1 LGFFYRN
8 GLAGNLT
15 GAVNISRTGNAH
27 MTKKNNLDLALK
39 LLVFL
44 GLVLICFRAYTYL
57 AYTDYK
63 AINAQQVNAIEASLR
78 DQSDFNFAVVGS
90 INNSLQIF
98 DKWVVPEL
106 ISHQVDF
113 IISVGNAVYDGAES
127 KYQLLYKGMTRA
139 NIPFLLSVGENEVE
153 GFGAQNYYRYFGPF
167 LYSFHLADSYFIML
181 DGTGHTPLAWQ
192 RRWLSEE
199 LALAQ
204 RFQNRFV
211 FMNYSPLL
219 GAHPVDPLLAQF
231 SAAQVTAVFSLGE
244 EHYSHQIQH
253 RVNYISVGQ
262 TGGLLLEKQDK
273 YQFTLVKVQ
282 GERADFYPVMVE
294 NSLGNLR
301 YRFETIKLFLFSF
314 FYMSLF
320 NLLVV
325 TTLLGLLAVRVYGK
339 IIKQD
344 RYYQDFSYGDEQTND
359 EPLAVAMFTNTYLPF
374 VGGVPISIDR
384 LRRGL
389 TQRNHL
395 VRVFAPTYSLP
406 LVTEPDSQVI
416 RIPSVGFSRK
426 MNFPLASLWSPITRQ
441 QFSAQRFD
449 VVHVHH
455 PYWLGSKGMRLA
467 RRLKI
472 PVVFTYHTRMERY
485 VHYLPLPGERLKAV
499 LVHFLIRRFA
509 NRCQAVITP
518 TTSTEEYLRHLG
530 VSALIETIPTGI
542 NLTAY
547 DGHSAADIAAVRANY
562 ASPGERLLISVSR
575 LGKEKNLDFLL
586 EGIQMVKQGT
596 QVPFRLLLVGDGPE
610 RRHVELSVRA
620 TGMAQ
625 QVLVAGSMTPAA
637 LVQAYLAADIFV
649 FASTSETQG
658 MVLLEAMAGGC
669 PVVAVRASGVHEVI
683 KQGYN
688 GLKVPESTASWADA
702 VISLLENENLRVLM
716 ASNSRT
722 FAQKYSVAKTAI
734 YIERLYR
741 RVIARDLSEPDR

>member
-1 LGFFYRN
+1 
-8 GLAGNLT
+8 
-15 GAVNISRTGNAH
+15 
-27 MTKKNNLDLALK
+27 MTKKNNLNLALA
-39 LLVFL
+39 LLL
-44 GLVLICFRAYTYL
+44 LLALVLICFRAYTYL
-57 AYTDYK
+57 AYIDYK
-63 AINAQQVNAIEASLR
+63 AINAQQVDTIEAALR
-78 DQSDFNFAVVGS
+78 DKTDFNFAVVGS
-90 INNSLQIF
+90 MNNSLQIF

-106 ISHQVDF
+106 LSHQVDF

-192 RRWLSEE
+192 QRWLSEE

-204 RFQNRFV
+204 RFRQRFV
-211 FMNYSPLL
+211 FMNYSPLPDL
-219 GAHPVDPLLAQF
+219 AADESSGQPSDPLLAQF
-231 SAAQVTAVFSLGE
+231 AAARVTAVFSLGQGG
-244 EHYSHQIQH
+244 YSQQLQH
-253 RVNYISVGQ
+253 RVNYVSVGQ
-262 TGGLLLEKQDK
+262 IGGLLLEKQDK
-273 YQFTLVKVQ
+273 YQFTLVRVQ
-282 GERADFYPVMVE
+282 GERTDFLPVVVE
-294 NSLGNLR
+294 KSLGNMR
-301 YRFETIKLFLFSF
+301 YKFETIKLFLFSF

-320 NLLVV
+320 NLLV
-325 TTLLGLLAVRVYGK
+325 TITLLGLVCVRVYAK

-344 RYYQDFSYGDEQTND
+344 RYYQDFSQADDQTNA
-359 EPLAVAMFTNTYLPF
+359 EPLTIAMFTNTYLPF

-389 TQRNHL
+389 IERQHQ

-406 LVTEPDSQVI
+406 LMTEPDSQVI
-416 RIPSVGFSRK
+416 RIPSVGFSQK
-426 MNFPLASLWSPITRQ
+426 KNFPLASLWSPLTRQ
-441 QFSAQRFD
+441 QFSAQNID

-455 PYWLGSKGMRLA
+455 PYWLGTKGMRLA
-467 RRLKI
+467 RRRKI

-485 VHYLPLPGERLKAV
+485 VHYLPVPGEQLKAL

-547 DGHSAADIAAVRANY
+547 DGHNADDIAAVRANY

-575 LGKEKNLDFLL
+575 LAKEKNLDFLL

-610 RRHVELSVRA
+610 RRHLQRCLNA
-620 TGMAQ
+620 TGLAQ
-625 QVLVAGSMTPAA
+625 QVVLAGSMAPAA
-637 LVQAYLAADIFV
+637 LVRAYLAADIFV

-669 PVVAVRASGVHEVI
+669 PVVAVRASGVHDVI
-683 KQGYN
+683 EQGYN
-688 GLKVPESTASWADA
+688 GMKVPESTASWAAA
-702 VISLLENENLRVLM
+702 VISLLENEDLRASM
-716 ASNSRT
+716 AGNSRT
-722 FAQKYSVAKTAI
+722 FAQKYSVANMAMS
-734 YIERLYR
+734 IERLYR
-741 RVIARDLSEPDR
+741 RVIARNQATPDR

>member
-1 LGFFYRN
+1 
-8 GLAGNLT
+8 
-15 GAVNISRTGNAH
+15 

-39 LLVFL
+39 LLVLL

-106 ISHQVDF
+106 ISHRVDF

-192 RRWLSEE
+192 QRWLSEE

-219 GAHPVDPLLAQF
+219 GMAGDDLGAHPIDPLLAQF

-294 NSLGNLR
+294 NSLGNMR
-301 YRFETIKLFLFSF
+301 YRFETLKLFLFSF

-320 NLLVV
+320 NVLVI

-344 RYYQDFSYGDEQTND
+344 RYYQDFSFVD
-359 EPLAVAMFTNTYLPF
+359 EPSNDKPLTVAMFTNTYLPF

-389 TQRNHL
+389 TERNHR

-406 LVTEPDSQVI
+406 LVTEPDPQVI
-416 RIPSVGFSRK
+416 RIPSVGFSKK

-441 QFSAQRFD
+441 EFSAQRID

-455 PYWLGSKGMRLA
+455 PYWLGSKGMQLA
-467 RRLKI
+467 RRRKI

-485 VHYLPLPGERLKAV
+485 VHYLPLPGEQLKAL

-518 TTSTEEYLRHLG
+518 TSSTEEYLRHLG
-530 VSALIETIPTGI
+530 VSALVETIPTGI
-542 NLTAY
+542 NLSAY
-547 DGHSAADIAAVRANY
+547 QDHNACDIARVRANF
-562 ASPGERLLISVSR
+562 ARPGERLLISVSR
-575 LGKEKNLDFLL
+575 LAKEKNLDFLL

-596 QVPFRLLLVGDGPE
+596 EVPFRLLLVGDGPE
-610 RRHVELSVRA
+610 RRHIELCLSA
-620 TGMAQ
+620 AGLQQ
-625 QVLVAGSMTPAA
+625 QVLVVGSLSPGA

-669 PVVAVRASGVHEVI
+669 PVVAVRASGVHDVI
-683 KQGYN
+683 EHGYN
-688 GLKVPESTASWADA
+688 GLKVPESTANWAEA
-702 VISLLENENLRVLM
+702 VILLLENDDLRSSM
-716 ASNSRT
+716 AVNSRT
-722 FAQKYSVAKTAI
+722 FAQKYSVANMAVS
-734 YIERLYR
+734 IERLYR
-741 RVIARDLSEPDR
+741 RVVARNQATPG